1 MTLIPLNKADAST
14 SYIGIDI
21 AKSHFDIAIGTKRQR
36 AAYTPAA
43 IADLIAVWTQMEDPL
58 VLMEASGGYERQ
70 LADLL
75 AGAGLAVAIINPRR
89 VRNFARSIGKLAK
102 TDAIDAGILALYG
115 ERMRPKQR
123 HIPDPQHRHLAA
135 LVTRRRQLVV
145 MRASEEQRLDPALVE
160 PSLKAAI
167 ARHVKSLARD
177 IGKTEAL
184 ITKAIACHPIWAK
197 LHNALQD
204 VQGIGPVTATAL
216 ICEMPE
222 LGTLNRRQAA
232 ALAGLAPINK
242 DSGTMRGRRFIQGGR
257 QALKTALYMAALSAA
272 RVHPILKQTYAALKN
287 AGKPPKVALI
297 AIARKLLII
306 ANAIAKQHRQYT

>member
-14 SYIGIDI
+14 CYIGIDI

-89 VRNFARSIGKLAK
+89 IRNFARSIGKLAK

-167 ARHVKSLARD
+167 ARHIKSLARD
-177 IGKTEAL
+177 IGK
-184 ITKAIACHPIWAK
+184 IWAK
-197 LHNALQD
+197 LHHALQD

-272 RVHPILKQTYAALKN
+272 RMHPTLKQKYAALKN

-306 ANAIAKQHRQYT
+306 ANAIAKQHRQHT